1 MLNQIII
8 SQWFVELTDE
18 QQELLT
24 GGADSQQNS
33 NNFAQKLAVTK
44 TTNTA
49 GPQGNITNTNTQLS
63 DINSGT
69 QSILSFGG
77 QGFPPL
83 GGLNLPIPG
92 SLGNSAITPA
102 TSFVAIS

>member
-1 MLNQIII
+1 MLNQSII
-8 SQWFVELTDE
+8 SQWFVELTDQ

-24 GGADSQQNS
+24 GGESQQNS

-77 QGFPPL
+77 QGFPSL
-83 GGLNLPIPG
+83 GGLNVPVPG
-92 SLGNSAITPA
+92 SPGTGGITPA
-102 TSFVAIS
+102 TSFMALS

>member
-1 MLNQIII
+1 MLNQSIIP
-8 SQWFVELTDE
+8 QWFIELTDK
-18 QQELLT
+18 QQQQLI

-33 NNFAQKLAVTK
+33 NNFAQRLAVTK

-83 GGLNLPIPG
+83 GGLNVPIPDSPG
-92 SLGNSAITPA
+92 TGGITPA
-102 TSFVAIS
+102 TSFVALS